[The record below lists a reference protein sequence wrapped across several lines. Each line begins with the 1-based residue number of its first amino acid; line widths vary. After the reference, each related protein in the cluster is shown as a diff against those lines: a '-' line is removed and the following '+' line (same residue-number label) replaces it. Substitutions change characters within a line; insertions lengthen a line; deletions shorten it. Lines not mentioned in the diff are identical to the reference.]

1 MKTTK
6 RLWIAVICTLLS
18 VSGFAQ
24 SRTGYFNDNLH
35 LSNRLN
41 PAVLPTAGYFSMPV
55 LGMIDFGL
63 STDFKNFSTL
73 IDAVSTD
80 EGILENDEFY
90 NSLKTNNQ
98 IDLDLKMDILSFG
111 WWKGKNFWS
120 VNVGLK
126 FNAGASLPKSL
137 LDFARESARY
147 DEGTISNVPSANIEN
162 VTMKM
167 KGYTDIGV
175 GYSRRIN
182 DKFTV
187 GGRAKVLLG
196 WANVDLG
203 VDNFEL
209 DFSELPNHPENPSNW
224 DPNKNYHGHTSAQAH
239 IRTSYKGGGLEFNPD
254 GSVKEFALDGFG
266 VAGYGVGFD
275 LGITYMPINRL
286 TLSAAVQDLG
296 FIKWQKGSTSM
307 ATADHS
313 EDITVNIDNYE
324 DYLSDDVFDLDKY
337 ELQEEESKGYTTGLG
352 TTLMVG
358 GEYRLGLKEQFS
370 VGALYTTRFAELRNV
385 STFSAVAGYVPASV
399 FNASLS
405 YTYMQ
410 YTGSVIGGLIKLGS
424 AFIGADYAFAGPQA
438 SYNFYIGMSFKI
450 GERSG
455 DR

>member
-1 MKTTK
+1 MKLAK
-6 RLWIAVICTLLS
+6 RLWIVVVCTIFS
-18 VSGFAQ
+18 VTGFAQ

-55 LGMIDFGL
+55 LGLIDFGL
-63 STDFKNFSTL
+63 SSDFKNFSTL
-73 IDAVSTD
+73 VNALSTD
-80 EGILENDEFY
+80 EGILEDDDFY
-90 NSLKTNNQ
+90 NSLKKDNR
-98 IDLDLKMDILSFG
+98 LDLNMKMDIISLG

-126 FNAGASLPKSL
+126 LNAGASLPKSL
-137 LDFARESARY
+137 LDFARQSARY
-147 DEGTISNVPSANIEN
+147 GEGSISMVPNADIQNL
-162 VTMKM
+162 TMKL

-182 DKFTV
+182 EKFTI

-209 DFSELPNHPENPSNW
+209 DLDDLPSNPDNPSSW
-224 DPNKNYHGHTSAQAH
+224 DPNRKYEGHTAAQAH
-239 IRTSYKGGGLEFNPD
+239 VKTSCKGGGLEYNPD

-275 LGITYMPINRL
+275 LGVTYSPIKHL

-296 FIKWQKGSTSM
+296 FLKWQKGATSI
-307 ATADHS
+307 ATANHS
-313 EDITVNIDNYE
+313 ENIVLSIDNYD

-337 ELQEEESKGYTTGLG
+337 NLKEDESESYTTGLG
-352 TTLMVG
+352 TTMMLG
-358 GEYRLGLKEQFS
+358 GEYRLGAKEQFS
-370 VGALYTTRFAELRNV
+370 VGALYSLRFAELHNV
-385 STFSAVAGYVPASV
+385 STISAIVGYVPASA
-399 FNASLS
+399 FNVSASYS
-405 YTYMQ
+405 YMQ
-410 YTGSVIGGLIKLGS
+410 HTGNVLGAMLKLGGT
-424 AFIGADYAFAGPQA
+424 FLGAEYAFAGPQT
-438 SYNFYIGMSFKI
+438 SYNFYIGMSFTLGK
-450 GERSG
+450 RSA

>member
-6 RLWIAVICTLLS
+6 RLWIAVICVILS

-41 PAVLPTAGYFSMPV
+41 PAVLPTAGYLSMPV
-55 LGMIDFGL
+55 LGMIDLGL
-63 STDFKNFSTL
+63 STDFKNISAL
-73 IDAVSTD
+73 VDAVSTD
-80 EGILENDEFY
+80 EGILENDDFY
-90 NSLKTNNQ
+90 NSLKNDNQ

-126 FNAGASLPKSL
+126 VNAGASLPKSL
-137 LDFARESARY
+137 LDFARQSALY
-147 DEGTISNVPSANIEN
+147 DENPSSPIPNADIEN

-167 KGYTDIGV
+167 KGYTDIGI

-182 DKFTV
+182 EKFTV
-187 GGRAKVLLG
+187 GGRAKLLLG

-203 VDNFEL
+203 VDEFKL
-209 DFSELPNHPENPSNW
+209 DVDIPENPDNINPS
-224 DPNKNYHGHTSAQAH
+224 DDYGYTSARAH
-239 IRTSYKGGGLEFNPD
+239 VKTSYKGGGLEFDDN
-254 GSVKEFALDGFG
+254 GRVSEFALDGFG

-296 FIKWQKGSTSM
+296 FIKWQKGSTST
-307 ATADHS
+307 ATTEHS
-313 EDITVNIDNYE
+313 ERLDYKTYQ
-324 DYLSDDVFDLDKY
+324 DYLSDDIFDLDRY
-337 ELQEEESKGYTTGLG
+337 ELRKDESKGYTTGLG

-358 GEYRLGLKEQFS
+358 GEYRMGAKEQFS

-385 STFSAVAGYVPASV
+385 STFSAIAGFVPASA